1 MNMIKSGKTL
11 LALSLFSVVTGA
23 QAALPPPTT
32 IDIGPVT
39 SNVSPAISQAPMSIQ
54 EELVPSTRSLVNEQL
69 TEYQLSQLTPEQVY
83 RLKAQQLEKD
93 RITASPY
100 LSTPNPVVRS
110 IAVSLNPGE
119 TPPLIRVSKN
129 MLTTIV
135 FTDGDGNPWY
145 IEKVALNRDQFSDAA
160 NLPAGG
166 RSKQTN
172 ILTLEP
178 NEAIAFGNVSVTLKD
193 KALPVI
199 LLVTSGQ
206 SEVDVR
212 VDARIPGRNP
222 DAVYM
227 PGVSG
232 VQVNASIDNH
242 ALAFL
247 DGAIPADAES
257 LISSDTAAQGWKYNE
272 SLYVKTRLDLLH
284 PNYMSR
290 ASTADGVNIY
300 RFDGVNANG
309 SITLM
314 QRHGQPVTVSF
325 EQAPYY
331 QYSR

>member
-1 MNMIKSGKTL
+1 MKIIKLSKPL
-11 LALSLFSVVTGA
+11 LALSLLAVAGGS
-23 QAALPPPTT
+23 QANLPPPTT
-32 IDIGPVT
+32 IEMGPVVNSPVIAQSPT
-39 SNVSPAISQAPMSIQ
+39 SIRDEIA
-54 EELVPSTRSLVNEQL
+54 PSTRSLVAEQL
-69 TEYQLSQLTPEQVY
+69 TEYELSQLTPEQIY
-83 RLKAQQLEKD
+83 KLKQMQLEKD
-93 RITASPY
+93 RINATPY
-100 LSTPNPVVRS
+100 IRTPNPVVRS

-119 TPPLIRVSKN
+119 TPPVIRVSKN
-129 MLTTIV
+129 MLTSIV
-135 FTDGDGNPWY
+135 FTDKDGNPWY
-145 IEKVALNRDQFSDAA
+145 IEKVALNRSQFSDAA
-160 NLPAGG
+160 NLPQGG

-178 NEAIAFGNVSVTLKD
+178 NEAIAYGNVSVTLKD

-206 SEVDVR
+206 PDVDIR

-222 DAVYM
+222 DAVYT

-232 VQVNASIDNH
+232 VQVNANIDND

-247 DGAIPADAES
+247 DGAIPGDAES
-257 LISSDTAAQGWKYNE
+257 LISSDGAAQGWKYNE

-300 RFDGVNANG
+300 RFDGINANN